1 MRSSCLAGSVLL
13 LCAPL
18 HAVACWEQAAQRY
31 GLAAE
36 LLYAVARVESDLNP
50 RAVNRSHLQ
59 RTGSYDIGLM
69 QINSSHLRTLAR
81 HGITETQLYE
91 PCTNIQVGAWLL
103 ADSFARNGVTWDA
116 VGAYNAACS
125 QLKGAACTR
134 ARSRYAWQVYRK
146 LPKPG
151 PSAAIHQRPRPT
163 SCRAASRQPVH
174 PDREGVAMRAPRST
188 PIHLLPA
195 CPTRCP
201 SAKPTPSAGAT
212 GPAHG
217 THPVPMPFGQPL
229 LEDLHEHRNSRFR
242 PHLPPI
248 AAPAVDGHGPVR
260 AARPGAGRRLS
271 GARARPGRLRRHR
284 RADDARHW
292 RRLPPSAR
300 ASRPWSASSASSSR

>member
-13 LCAPL
+13 LCTPL

-69 QINSSHLRTLAR
+69 QINSLHLRTLAR

-91 PCTNIQVGAWLL
+91 PCINIQVGAWLL

-151 PSAAIHQRPRPT
+151 PT
-163 SCRAASRQPVH
+163 AASH
-174 PDREGVAMRAPRST
+174 SAMAQQAAVPQVGS
-188 PIHLLPA
+188 PFLL
-195 CPTRCP
+195 T
-201 SAKPTPSAGAT
+201 
-212 GPAHG
+212 
-217 THPVPMPFGQPL
+217 
-229 LEDLHEHRNSRFR
+229 
-242 PHLPPI
+242 
-248 AAPAVDGHGPVR
+248 
-260 AARPGAGRRLS
+260 ARVSP
-271 GARARPGRLRRHR
+271 
-284 RADDARHW
+284 
-292 RRLPPSAR
+292 
-300 ASRPWSASSASSSR
+300 